1 MARFLGALLVS
12 VIVFGLS
19 DSVRAADT
27 KDAKAILDK
36 AIKALGGEAN
46 LGKAKGFSWTHKG
59 TINFGGTDNQFTGH
73 AVAEGLDHYRQDF
86 EGEFGGNQVKGVTVV
101 AGNKGWRKFG
111 DNQMELDQ
119 DALTAEKQRVY
130 LTVIPITILPLR
142 SKQFKMETIGED
154 KADGKPALGIKATGP
169 DGKEFKVYF
178 DKESGLPVRIVAK
191 VVGFMGDEYT
201 QDTTFSD
208 FKEVDGIKK
217 AMKSET
223 KRDGEKFL
231 DLQISDF
238 KVLDHVDPK
247 NFAEPQ

>member
-1 MARFLGALLVS
+1 MSRFLGALLGLVFL
-12 VIVFGLS
+12 FGLIGP
-19 DSVRAADT
+19 VRAADA

-36 AIKALGGEAN
+36 AINALGGEEK
-46 LGKAKGFSWTHKG
+46 LSKAKAFSWKHKG
-59 TINFGGTDNQFTGH
+59 TITFGGNDNQFTGH
-73 AVAEGLDHYRQDF
+73 AVIQGLDHYRQDF

-119 DALTAEKQRVY
+119 DGLAAEKQRVY
-130 LTVIPITILPLR
+130 LTLIPITVLPLR
-142 SKQFKMETIGED
+142 DKKFKAEAIGED
-154 KADGKPALGIKATGP
+154 KADGKPAVGIKATGP

-178 DKESGLPVRIVAK
+178 DKQSGLPVRIVAK

-208 FKEVDGIKK
+208 FKEIDGIKK

-231 DLQISDF
+231 DAEISDF
-238 KVLDHVDPK
+238 KILNHVDPK
-247 NFAEPQ
+247 TFAEPQ